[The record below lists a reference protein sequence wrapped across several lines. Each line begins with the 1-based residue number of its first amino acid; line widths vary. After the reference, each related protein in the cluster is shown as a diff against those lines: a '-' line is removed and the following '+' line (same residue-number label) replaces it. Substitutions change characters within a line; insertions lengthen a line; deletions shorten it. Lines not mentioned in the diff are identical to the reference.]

1 VRRTALIGLMAA
13 AVLVAG
19 CDGGGRLSKAEL
31 LKQGDALCL
40 KQRAADQKIGATQSV
55 KTLAAKGDELLASDR
70 AALDRFAKLKPPSDL
85 QAKFDAYV
93 KRLRSSLQS
102 EAELIAAAKKGD
114 VKRLR
119 QAILAIQAV
128 RPQLAAASRD
138 VGFRSCS
145 QASG

>member
-1 VRRTALIGLMAA
+1 MALIGLAAA

-19 CDGGGRLSKAEL
+19 CGGGDHLSKDEL
-31 LKQGDALCL
+31 IKQGDALCL
-40 KQRAADQKIGATQSV
+40 QQRAADQKIGATQSV

-85 QAKFDAYV
+85 QGKFDAYV
-93 KRLRSSLQS
+93 KRLRQSLQV
-102 EAELIAAAKKGD
+102 EADLVAAAKKGD
-114 VKRLR
+114 TTQLR
-119 QAILAIQAV
+119 KALLAIQAV
-128 RPQLAAASRD
+128 RPQLATGAHD